1 MSYTD
6 AFGMTVTYGRD
17 EAKDLNGL
25 VDVTHFGAVHQI
37 TAEIDFDALGVP
49 SATGLTIRSS
59 KIPEGSAI
67 LDCKLVVLS
76 AAATATTTVDVGT
89 VELDGAAIDEDGLL
103 DGVALSAGVK
113 TPVASEALIG
123 TVVAKDS
130 YIKIAPSATTAAAL
144 GGLKA
149 VLIVDYV

>member
-1 MSYTD
+1 MSYVD

-37 TAEIDFDALGVP
+37 TAKIDFDELGVP
-49 SATGLTIRSS
+49 SASGLTIRSS

-67 LDCKLVVLS
+67 LDCKLVVLH
-76 AAATATTTVDVGT
+76 AAVDVGT
-89 VELDGAAIDEDGLL
+89 VELDGDAIDTDGLL

-130 YIKIAPSATTAAAL
+130 YIKITPSATTAAAL

>member
-1 MSYTD
+1 MSYVD

-37 TAEIDFDALGVP
+37 TAKIDFDELGVP
-49 SATGLTIRSS
+49 SASGLTIRSS

-67 LDCKLVVLS
+67 LDCKLVVLE
-76 AAATATTTVDVGT
+76 AAATAATTVDVGT
-89 VELDGAAIDEDGLL
+89 V
-103 DGVALSAGVK
+103 
-113 TPVASEALIG
+113 
-123 TVVAKDS
+123 TVVDKDS
-130 YIKIAPSATTAAAL
+130 YIKITPSATTAAAL